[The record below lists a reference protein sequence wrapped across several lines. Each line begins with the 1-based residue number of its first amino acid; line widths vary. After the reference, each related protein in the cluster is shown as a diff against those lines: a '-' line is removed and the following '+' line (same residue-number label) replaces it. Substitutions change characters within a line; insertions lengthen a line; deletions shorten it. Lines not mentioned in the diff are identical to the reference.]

1 MIVFLDNDPYQASL
15 VLLNLA
21 AILVSFFI
29 DSQFDYSKYSLN
41 FFWRRSTIIV
51 NSVYLLDL
59 LMNIFVHGMNR
70 IYVKKKWLI
79 VEMFQ

>member
-29 DSQFDYSKYSLN
+29 DSQFEYSKYSLN
-41 FFWRRSTIIV
+41 FFWRRTTIIV

-59 LMNIFVHGMNR
+59 LMNIVVHGMNR

>member
-29 DSQFDYSKYSLN
+29 DSQFEYSKYSLN

-59 LMNIFVHGMNR
+59 LMNMVVHSMNR
-70 IYVKKKWLI
+70 IYVKKKWLL

>member
-1 MIVFLDNDPYQASL
+1 MIAFLDNDPYQASL

-29 DSQFDYSKYSLN
+29 DNQFEYTKYSLN

-59 LMNIFVHGMNR
+59 LMNIVVHGMNR
-70 IYVKKKWLI
+70 IYVKKKWLL
-79 VEMFQ
+79 VEMF

>member
-1 MIVFLDNDPYQASL
+1 MIAFLDNEPYQASL

-29 DSQFDYSKYSLN
+29 DSQFEYTKLPLN

-59 LMNIFVHGMNR
+59 LMNIVVHGMNR
-70 IYVKKKWLI
+70 IYVKKKWLL

>member
-1 MIVFLDNDPYQASL
+1 MISFLDNGPYQASL

-21 AILVSFFI
+21 AILISFFI
-29 DSQFDYSKYSLN
+29 DSQFEYSRYDLN

-59 LMNIFVHGMNR
+59 LLNIVVHGMNR
-70 IYVKKKWLI
+70 IYVKKKWLL

>member
-1 MIVFLDNDPYQASL
+1 MIAFLDNDPYQASL

-29 DSQFDYSKYSLN
+29 DSQFEYSKYSLN

-59 LMNIFVHGMNR
+59 LLNIVVHGMNR
-70 IYVKKKWLI
+70 IYMKKKWLL

>member
-59 LMNIFVHGMNR
+59 LMNIVVHGMNR

>member
-1 MIVFLDNDPYQASL
+1 MIVFLDNDVYQASL

-29 DSQFDYSKYSLN
+29 DTEFEYTKYELD
-41 FFWRRSTIIV
+41 FFWRRSTIFV
-51 NSVYLLDL
+51 NSIYLLDL
-59 LMNIFVHGMNR
+59 LMNMVVHGMNR

>member
-1 MIVFLDNDPYQASL
+1 MISFLDNGPYQASL

-21 AILVSFFI
+21 AILISFFI
-29 DSQFDYSKYSLN
+29 DSQFEYSRYDLN

-59 LMNIFVHGMNR
+59 LLNIVVHGMN
-70 IYVKKKWLI
+70 
-79 VEMFQ
+79 